1 MESITLMFH
10 ELKPIFSHIDISATK
25 LKANCVQTNTLITT
39 LRTKLLLLQC
49 WLRENDYFIG
59 IVYQLV
65 IDYIDVTG
73 SFKKDYFY
81 EM

>member
-1 MESITLMFH
+1 MSLNLF
-10 ELKPIFSHIDISATK
+10 FSHFDISATK
-25 LKANCVQTNTLITT
+25 LKANCVKTNTLIAT
-39 LRTKLLLLQC
+39 LRTKVLLLQC

-65 IDYIDVTG
+65 IDYIVVTG

>member
-10 ELKPIFSHIDISATK
+10 ELKPIFSSYWHICNQIEGK
-25 LKANCVQTNTLITT
+25 LCLNKHSYYHIEN
-39 LRTKLLLLQC
+39 KLLLLQC